1 MMSEE
6 DFRWRETYFVYFDS
20 HRRPKL
26 DEVRELVAGLRGHF
40 QVADGEAD
48 DDGRIESLTIHSPQ
62 DYAALEIDY
71 LAGDEVSAEGQ
82 TLASDLKPGE
92 GVDRT
97 KLARLS
103 KFDARFDLMHFEAV
117 PDDDPDD
124 PDEMFDPGA
133 LLTVFEALTHLTEGV
148 GVDPQAGILY

>member
-1 MMSEE
+1 MSEE

-20 HRRPKL
+20 NRRPKL
-26 DEVRELVAGLRGHF
+26 EEVRALVAGLCGNF
-40 QVADGEAD
+40 QVAAGEAD
-48 DDGRIESLTIHSPQ
+48 DHGRIESLTIHAPQ

-71 LAGDEVSAEGQ
+71 LAGDEVREEGLA
-82 TLASDLKPGE
+82 LASGLKPGE

-97 KLARLS
+97 KLTQLS
-103 KFDARFDLMHFEAV
+103 KYDARFDLMHFEAV

-124 PDEMFDPGA
+124 SDEMFDPSA
-133 LLTVFEALTHLTEGV
+133 LLAVFEALTHLTEGV

>member
-1 MMSEE
+1 MSEE

-20 HRRPKL
+20 GRRPKL
-26 DEVRELVAGLRGHF
+26 AEVRALVAGFRGHF
-40 QVADGEAD
+40 QVAAGEAD
-48 DDGRIESLTIHSPQ
+48 EDGRIESLTIHSPQ

-82 TLASDLKPGE
+82 AIAADLKPGE
-92 GVDRT
+92 GVDKN

-103 KFDARFDLMHFEAV
+103 KYDARFDLMHFEAV

-124 PDEMFDPGA
+124 PDEMFDPSA

>member
-1 MMSEE
+1 MSEE

-20 HRRPKL
+20 VRRPKL
-26 DEVRELVAGLRGHF
+26 EEVRALVSELRGHF
-40 QVADGEAD
+40 QIADGEAD
-48 DDGRIESLTIHSPQ
+48 DRGRIESLTIHAPQ

-71 LAGDEVSAEGQ
+71 LAGEEVREEGQ
-82 TLASDLKPGE
+82 ALASGLKPGE

-97 KLARLS
+97 KLAQLS
-103 KFDARFDLMHFEAV
+103 KYDARFDLMHFEAV

-124 PDEMFDPGA
+124 PDEMFDPSA
-133 LLTVFEALTHLTEGV
+133 LLTIFEALTHLTEGV

>member
-1 MMSEE
+1 MSEE

-26 DEVRELVAGLRGHF
+26 DEVRAMVAGLRGHF
-40 QVADGEAD
+40 QVAAGEAD
-48 DDGRIESLTIHSPQ
+48 DTGRIESLTIHSPQ

-71 LAGDEVSAEGQ
+71 LAGDEVRADGQ
-82 TLASDLKPGE
+82 ALASDLGKDKD
-92 GVDRT
+92 VDRT
-97 KLARLS
+97 KLAKLTKS
-103 KFDARFDLMHFEAV
+103 NARFDLMHFEAV

-124 PDEMFDPGA
+124 PDEMFDPSA
-133 LLTVFEALTHLTEGV
+133 LLTVFEALRHLTEGI